1 MRVGDVRSRP
11 SRYRQPEQPSLLSS
25 RWVIPGIAILAVIVL
40 GMIGV
45 YLLSST
51 NLFAISQVRVVGVSH
66 LTEKEMTELASVPS
80 NTTLLRVDTKEI
92 EDRLTSNPWVEK
104 ASVHR
109 ALPDTLEL
117 QITERTIAAVVD
129 VPLANQNEV
138 QNWAIASD
146 GMWLMEIPK
155 KGTDEAAS
163 VSSHVYEDAEKV
175 LHITDLPYGVSPVVG
190 SYCSDS
196 SVTNALDIVSGLSTE
211 LADQVSVV
219 SATDTVNTQLTLK
232 SGVQIAFG
240 AAERIRDKERVCLK
254 LLAEHPDQI
263 SYINVRVVDKPTWRS
278 ISQA

>member
-1 MRVGDVRSRP
+1 MGDVRARSSRF
-11 SRYRQPEQPSLLSS
+11 RQVEKQPLLSP
-25 RWVIPGIAILAVIVL
+25 RWVIIGSIVLAVVVL

-66 LTEKEMTELASVPS
+66 LTEKEMTELAAVPS
-80 NTTLLRVDTKEI
+80 NTTLLRVDTNEI
-92 EDRLTSNPWVEK
+92 EQRLASNPWVEK

-155 KGTDEAAS
+155 KGTEQAAT
-163 VSSHVYEDAEKV
+163 VSAHVYADAESV

-211 LADQVSVV
+211 LADQVSIV

-240 AAERIRDKERVCLK
+240 AAENIRDKERVCLK
-254 LLAEHPDQI
+254 LLAEYPNQI

-278 ISQA
+278 VSQG